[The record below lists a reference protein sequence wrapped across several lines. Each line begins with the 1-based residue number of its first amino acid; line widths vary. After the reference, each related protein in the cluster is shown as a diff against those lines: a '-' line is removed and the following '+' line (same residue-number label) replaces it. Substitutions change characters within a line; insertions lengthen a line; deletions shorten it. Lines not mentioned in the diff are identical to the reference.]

1 MQFAQTIKFKIG
13 GVDCLKA
20 LIAGLLAGLATGLG
34 TLPLIFVQKISK
46 SVEDSLLGFAAGIM
60 IFASSFSL
68 IAPALKEK
76 NIVQVISGLLVGAVI
91 MALIEVSVPHLHLD
105 KLKLV
110 DFSDETIKKTMLLLS
125 AIVIHSIPEG
135 LAIGIGYSTENSS
148 LGLVMTIAIAVQN
161 APEGLVISAPLIEKG
176 YSKPKAIAFGFLA
189 GIGEPIG
196 AILGALM
203 GNAVD
208 GFMPFVFSFA
218 AGAMYY
224 VVSHE
229 LIPESHCSG
238 NQMKAT
244 FGVILGF
251 AAMLII
257 DYVVK

>member
-1 MQFAQTIKFKIG
+1 M
-13 GVDCLKA
+13 KA
-20 LIAGLLAGLATGLG
+20 LIAGLIAGLATGVG
-34 TLPLIFVQKISK
+34 TLPLIFVRKISK

-60 IFASSFSL
+60 IFASSISL
-68 IAPALKEK
+68 IGPALEENK
-76 NIVQVISGLLVGAVI
+76 IIQVIAGLMVGAVV
-91 MALIEVSVPHLHLD
+91 MALVEISVPHLHLD
-105 KLKLV
+105 KLKVV
-110 DFSDETIKKTMLLLS
+110 DFSDETVKKTMLLLA

-135 LAIGIGYSTENSS
+135 LAIGIGYSSEKSS
-148 LGLVMTIAIAVQN
+148 IGLVMTIAIAVQN
-161 APEGLVISAPLIEKG
+161 APEGLVVSAPLIEKG
-176 YSKPKAIAFGFLA
+176 YSKKKAIAFGFLA

-196 AILGALM
+196 ALLGTVM

-251 AAMLII
+251 IVMLLI
-257 DYVVK
+257 DYMVK

>member
-1 MQFAQTIKFKIG
+1 MN
-13 GVDCLKA
+13 CLKA
-20 LIAGLLAGLATGLG
+20 LIAGLLAGLATGVG
-34 TLPLIFVQKISK
+34 ALPLIFVRKISK

-68 IAPALKEK
+68 IAPALEENK
-76 NIVQVISGLLVGAVI
+76 IIQVISGLLVGAAI
-91 MALIEVSVPHLHLD
+91 MALIEISVPHLHLD
-105 KLKLV
+105 KLKIV
-110 DFSDETIKKTMLLLS
+110 DFSDETVKKTILLLA

-135 LAIGIGYSTENSS
+135 LAIGIGYSSDEAS

-161 APEGLVISAPLIEKG
+161 APEGLVVSAPLIEKG

-196 AILGALM
+196 ALLGTVM

-208 GFMPFVFSFA
+208 GYMPFVFSFA

-251 AAMLII
+251 AVMLLI
-257 DYVVK
+257 DYMVK

>member
-1 MQFAQTIKFKIG
+1 M
-13 GVDCLKA
+13 KA
-20 LIAGLLAGLATGLG
+20 LIAGLLAGLATGVG
-34 TLPLIFVQKISK
+34 ALPLIFVRKISK

-68 IAPALKEK
+68 IAPALEENK
-76 NIVQVISGLLVGAVI
+76 IIQVISGLLVGAAI
-91 MALIEVSVPHLHLD
+91 MALIEISVPHLHLD
-105 KLKLV
+105 KLKIV
-110 DFSDETIKKTMLLLS
+110 DFSDETVKKTILLLA

-135 LAIGIGYSTENSS
+135 LAIGIGYSSDEAS

-161 APEGLVISAPLIEKG
+161 APEGLVVSAPLIEKG

-196 AILGALM
+196 ALLGTVM

-208 GFMPFVFSFA
+208 GYMPFVFSFA

-251 AAMLII
+251 AVMLLI
-257 DYVVK
+257 DYMVK